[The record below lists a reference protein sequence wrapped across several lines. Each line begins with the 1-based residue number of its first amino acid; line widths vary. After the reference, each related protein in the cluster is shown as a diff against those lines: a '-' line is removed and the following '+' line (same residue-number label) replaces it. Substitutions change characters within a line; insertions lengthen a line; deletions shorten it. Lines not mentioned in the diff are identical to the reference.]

1 MKRSGFKMRSGNGP
15 LAFKLMG
22 SSPVKQ
28 EYQTDAVEKT
38 NTFLPEVEVSGKKN
52 IADIFKKVDRTEKPI
67 YEPRNMQVV
76 NKNKEVSS
84 SPKVKK
90 SGIDTQ
96 LVEYVGRKIDEWKNK
111 REIKKEEKNQAKLN
125 SSNNSTEKDSEVE
138 KTKVKKVKKIK
149 VKKIKVNP
157 NKPDERGTTDKEI
170 NNMMNHYVKS
180 DTVHP
185 SQVESTDI
193 KEKTDTEV
201 DTGEKKK
208 GWKFDIDWDEVATNA
223 VGAVVTTGIKV
234 GVEALGGNK
243 KPIRKGGNMSGF
255 ASQKFSSGS
264 NLFAKKSDS
273 V

>member
-1 MKRSGFKMRSGNGP
+1 MKRSGFKMRSGNSP

-67 YEPRNMQVV
+67 YKPRNTQVV

-84 SPKVKK
+84 SDQVKK
-90 SGIDTQ
+90 PGIDTRFIEAVKGVINKQ
-96 LVEYVGRKIDEWKNK
+96 KDKNK
-111 REIKKEEKNQAKLN
+111 IKKEEKNQTKLN
-125 SSNNSTEKDSEVE
+125 SSNNSTKEGSKVE
-138 KTKVKKVKKIK
+138 KT
-149 VKKIKVNP
+149 
-157 NKPDERGTTDKEI
+157 DERGATDEEI
-170 NNMMNHYVKS
+170 NNMMNHYVEN

-208 GWKFDIDWDEVATNA
+208 GWKFDIDWNEVGTEAIK
-223 VGAVVTTGIKV
+223 TGVKMGIA
-234 GVEALGGNK
+234 ALSAGTK
-243 KPIRKGGNMSGF
+243 KPPRR
-255 ASQKFSSGS
+255 SGS
-264 NLFAKKSDS
+264 IGSFAAHKFGTNTDITKS
-273 V
+273 

>member
-28 EYQTDAVEKT
+28 EYQAVAGTLDADDL
-38 NTFLPEVEVSGKKN
+38 LPDVEVSGKKN

-67 YEPRNMQVV
+67 YKPRNKQVV
-76 NKNKEVSS
+76 NKNQEVSS
-84 SPKVKK
+84 SDQVKK
-90 SGIDTQ
+90 PGIDTQ
-96 LVEYVGRKIDEWKNK
+96 LVEYVRRKIDERKNK
-111 REIKKEEKNQAKLN
+111 NKIKKEEKNQAKLN
-125 SSNNSTEKDSEVE
+125 SSNNSTEKGSKVE
-138 KTKVKKVKKIK
+138 KT
-149 VKKIKVNP
+149 
-157 NKPDERGTTDKEI
+157 DERGATDKEI
-170 NNMMNHYVKS
+170 NS

-193 KEKTDTEV
+193 EEKTDTEV

-208 GWKFDIDWDEVATNA
+208 GWKFDIDWNEVATNT
-223 VGAVVTTGIKV
+223 VGAIVTTGIKA

-243 KPIRKGGNMSGF
+243 KSIRKGGSISGF

-264 NLFAKKSDS
+264 NLFAKKSDDT
-273 V
+273 

>member
-15 LAFKLMG
+15 SAFKLMG

-28 EYQTDAVEKT
+28 EYQTDEVEKT
-38 NTFLPEVEVSGKKN
+38 NTFPPDVEVSGKKN

-67 YEPRNMQVV
+67 YKPRNKQVV

-96 LVEYVGRKIDEWKNK
+96 LVEYVGRKIDEWKDKN
-111 REIKKEEKNQAKLN
+111 ENKKEEKNQAKLN
-125 SSNNSTEKDSEVE
+125 SSNNSTKEDS
-138 KTKVKKVKKIK
+138 K
-149 VKKIKVNP
+149 
-157 NKPDERGTTDKEI
+157 
-170 NNMMNHYVKS
+170 
-180 DTVHP
+180 
-185 SQVESTDI
+185 DI

-223 VGAVVTTGIKV
+223 VGAIVTTGIKA

-243 KPIRKGGNMSGF
+243 KPIRKGGSISGF

-264 NLFAKKSDS
+264 NLFAKKSDNT
-273 V
+273 

>member
-22 SSPVKQ
+22 GSPVKQ
-28 EYQTDAVEKT
+28 EYQTDEVEKT
-38 NTFLPEVEVSGKKN
+38 NTFLPEVKVSDKKN
-52 IADIFKKVDRTEKPI
+52 IADILRIKKFDRTKDPI
-67 YEPRNMQVV
+67 YKPRNTKVV
-76 NKNKEVSS
+76 NKNQEVSS
-84 SPKVKK
+84 SDQVKK
-90 SGIDTQ
+90 PGIDTQ
-96 LVEYVGRKIDEWKNK
+96 LVEYVRRKIDERKNK
-111 REIKKEEKNQAKLN
+111 NKIKKEEKNQAKLN
-125 SSNNSTEKDSEVE
+125 SSNNSTEKGSKVE
-138 KTKVKKVKKIK
+138 KTKVEE

-157 NKPDERGTTDKEI
+157 NKPDERGATDREI
-170 NNMMNHYVKS
+170 NNMMNHYVKN

-223 VGAVVTTGIKV
+223 VGAIVTTGIKA

-243 KPIRKGGNMSGF
+243 KPIRKGGSMSGF

-264 NLFAKKSDS
+264 NLFAKKSDGI
-273 V
+273 